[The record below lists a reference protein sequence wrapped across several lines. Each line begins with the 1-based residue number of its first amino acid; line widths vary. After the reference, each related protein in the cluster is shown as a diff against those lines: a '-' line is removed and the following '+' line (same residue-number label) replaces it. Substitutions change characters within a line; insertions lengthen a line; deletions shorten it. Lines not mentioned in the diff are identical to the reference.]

1 MYYSR
6 WGPAGVGDRD
16 PKRSYFAG
24 SCATLGASVKLQ
36 DLTERLDT
44 NNMDPAK
51 RILSSLVSTSQ
62 RVHAIAT
69 QYANAKDVSQVR
81 GHSLIRLEMELQTI
95 SASCGA
101 ILEILNLPLH
111 SLGRQL
117 DDRLID
123 WLSDDEPKR
132 CLETLNEMQN
142 MLQVKA
148 DRRARSFNGPT
159 ESSCPEDK
167 AVMAAITLFHS
178 RKALFHFLLAGD
190 IW

>member
-1 MYYSR
+1 
-6 WGPAGVGDRD
+6 
-16 PKRSYFAG
+16 
-24 SCATLGASVKLQ
+24 
-36 DLTERLDT
+36 
-44 NNMDPAK
+44 MDPAK

-132 CLETLNEMQN
+132 CLETLNEMQD
-142 MLQVKA
+142 LLGAERGV
-148 DRRARSFNGPT
+148 RSFNGPM

-167 AVMAAITLFHS
+167 AVVAVITLFHS
-178 RKALFHFLLAGD
+178 RKALFHFLLAGE